1 MLRRP
6 PRRKFWGKAVRQ
18 PTVVKHTVSPLRS
31 VPSSII
37 RPPYVNG
44 SPPSTH
50 PAAQIHGLPGIA
62 AMRAACRV
70 AADALRYA
78 GTVIQP
84 GITTDELDERVHNF
98 IVDAGAYPSP
108 LGYAGFPKSI
118 CTSINEVLCHGIPD
132 R

>member
-1 MLRRP
+1 
-6 PRRKFWGKAVRQ
+6 
-18 PTVVKHTVSPLRS
+18 
-31 VPSSII
+31 
-37 RPPYVNG
+37 
-44 SPPSTH
+44 
-50 PAAQIHGLPGIA
+50 
-62 AMRAACRV
+62 MRAACRV

-132 R
+132 RYGFGDIFSVARAACTFLSFSSQPSHWAAVDVVAVPNERCALHCMHLSYCNFHYFELLFQ